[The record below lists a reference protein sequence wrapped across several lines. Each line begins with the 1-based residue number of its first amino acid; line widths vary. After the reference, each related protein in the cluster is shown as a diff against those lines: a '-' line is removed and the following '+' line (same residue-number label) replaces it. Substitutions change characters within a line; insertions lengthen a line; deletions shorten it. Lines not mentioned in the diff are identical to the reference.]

1 MTQSTR
7 SFDFLGELCDSV
19 ANKMKQF
26 DFLILGSGI
35 AGLTFAL
42 KVAPRGR
49 VAIVTKKDRAESNTN
64 YAQGGIAS
72 VTSRED
78 SFESHVRDTLTAGAG
93 LCKENVV
100 RTIVEEGPARIAEL
114 IELGMKFSE
123 REIPASHGAHE
134 LDLGKEGGHSKRR
147 ILHAKDVTGREI
159 ERALLDAISR
169 QPNIEIFENHIAI
182 DLITSQ
188 KLGYVG
194 ENRCLG
200 AYVFDKKGNRVW
212 TFAAPVTVLATG
224 GCGKVYLYTTN
235 PDIATGDGVAMAYR
249 AGASIANMEFVQF
262 HPTCLYHPKAKSFLI
277 SEAVRGEGGILKTL
291 DGREFMDAVHPL
303 KSLAP
308 RDIVAR
314 AIDSE
319 MKKYGAD
326 CVHLDITHKPAK
338 FIIERFPNIYQTC
351 LRYGIDIT
359 REPIPVVPA
368 AHYQCGGVVTN
379 VDGETDIAGLFA
391 VGEVA
396 CTGLHGANRLASN
409 SLLEALV
416 CAHRAAEKT
425 FNVQHSTFNIQ
436 QIPVWQSG
444 SATNADELVVV
455 AHNWDEI
462 RRLMW
467 DYVGIVRTNKR
478 LQRAQS
484 RLANLQQEIQE
495 YYWNFIVTADLLE
508 LRNIAT
514 VAELIVRC
522 ALMRPESRGL
532 NYNLDFPDLNPDW
545 AQRDSVVRRGN
556 YPAAI
561 LASAKVSQGCRRRSL
576 RPHAGRQNLPA
587 HRAVKWGAPPKGG
600 AATAALAGE
609 ISAAAATNP
618 APDNANPTV
627 GFAPLF
633 VKNERS

>member
-1 MTQSTR
+1 
-7 SFDFLGELCDSV
+7 
-19 ANKMKQF
+19 MKQF
-26 DFLILGSGI
+26 DYLVLGSGL
-35 AGLTFAL
+35 AGLFFAL

-72 VTSRED
+72 VTSKED

-93 LCKENVV
+93 LCKKDVV
-100 RTIVEEGPARIAEL
+100 RTIVEDGPARIAEL

-123 REIPASHGAHE
+123 RDALDEDGGKQ
-134 LDLGKEGGHSKRR
+134 LDLGREGGHSQRR

-159 ERALLDAISR
+159 ERALLNAAAR
-169 QPNIEIFENHIAI
+169 QPNIEIFENHLAI

-188 KLGYVG
+188 KLGYAG

-200 AYVFDKKGNRVW
+200 AYVFDKKSGGVE
-212 TFAAPVTVLATG
+212 TFAAPVTTLATG

-249 AGASIANMEFVQF
+249 AGASVADMEFVQF
-262 HPTCLYHPKAKSFLI
+262 HPTCLYHPQAKSFLI
-277 SEAVRGEGGILKTL
+277 SEAVRGEGGGLKSL
-291 DGREFMDAVHPL
+291 DGVEFMDAYHPL

-308 RDIVAR
+308 RDVVAR

-319 MKKYGAD
+319 MKKSGAEH
-326 CVHLDITHKPAK
+326 VWLDITHKPAR

-359 REPIPVVPA
+359 KEPIPVVPA

-379 VDGETDIAGLFA
+379 VNGETDIAGLYA

-416 CAHRAAEKT
+416 CAHRAAEK
-425 FNVQHSTFNIQ
+425 VVAHSLAPVDSK
-436 QIPVWQSG
+436 IPLWQSG
-444 SATNADELVVV
+444 DAHNPDEMVVV
-455 AHNWDEI
+455 SHNWDEI
-462 RRLMW
+462 RRCMW

-478 LQRAQS
+478 LARAQK
-484 RLANLQQEIQE
+484 RLANLQQEIHE
-495 YYWNFIVTADLLE
+495 YYWNFTVTSDLLE

-514 VAELIVRC
+514 TAELIVRC
-522 ALMRPESRGL
+522 AQMRPESRGL
-532 NYNLDFPDLNPDW
+532 HYNLDYPDANPDW
-545 AQRDSVVRRGN
+545 AQRDT
-556 YPAAI
+556 I
-561 LASAKVSQGCRRRSL
+561 LRK
-576 RPHAGRQNLPA
+576 
-587 HRAVKWGAPPKGG
+587 
-600 AATAALAGE
+600 
-609 ISAAAATNP
+609 
-618 APDNANPTV
+618 
-627 GFAPLF
+627 
-633 VKNERS
+633 

>member
-1 MTQSTR
+1 
-7 SFDFLGELCDSV
+7 
-19 ANKMKQF
+19 MKQF

-35 AGLTFAL
+35 AGLSFAL
-42 KVAPRGR
+42 KVASRGR

-72 VTSRED
+72 VTSKED

-93 LCKENVV
+93 LCQESVV
-100 RTIVEEGPARIAEL
+100 RIIVEEGPARIQEL

-123 REIPASHGAHE
+123 SEQRAEDGSRE
-134 LDLGKEGGHSKRR
+134 LDLGREGGHSQRR

-159 ERALLDAISR
+159 EHALLAAVAA

-188 KLGYVG
+188 KLRSGTGILPVESAATG
-194 ENRCLG
+194 QAGSPSHNRCLG
-200 AYVFDKKGNRVW
+200 AYVFDKKSGRVE
-212 TFAAPVTVLATG
+212 TFSAPVTLLATG

-235 PDIATGDGVAMAYR
+235 PDIATGDGVAMAFR

-277 SEAVRGEGGILKTL
+277 SEAVRGEGGVLKAL
-291 DGREFMDAVHPL
+291 DGREFMNGCHPM

-319 MKKYGAD
+319 MKKTGAD

-351 LRYGIDIT
+351 LGYGIDIT
-359 REPIPVVPA
+359 KEPIPVVPA

-379 VDGETDIAGLFA
+379 VDGETDIAGLLA

-396 CTGLHGANRLASN
+396 HTGLHGANRLASN

-416 CAHRAAEKT
+416 CAHRAAETILSAPVPK
-425 FNVQHSTFNIQ
+425 SDLK
-436 QIPVWQSG
+436 IPLWQSG
-444 SATNADELVVV
+444 DATNADELVVV
-455 AHNWDEI
+455 SHNWDEI

-467 DYVGIVRTNKR
+467 DYVGIVRTGKR
-478 LQRAQS
+478 LQRAHS
-484 RLANLQQEIQE
+484 RLAHLQQEIRE

-514 VAELIVRC
+514 VAELIVQC

-532 NYNLDFPDLNPDW
+532 NYNLDFPNPNPDW
-545 AQRDSVVRRGN
+545 AQRDSVVR
-556 YPAAI
+556 
-561 LASAKVSQGCRRRSL
+561 K
-576 RPHAGRQNLPA
+576 
-587 HRAVKWGAPPKGG
+587 
-600 AATAALAGE
+600 
-609 ISAAAATNP
+609 
-618 APDNANPTV
+618 
-627 GFAPLF
+627 
-633 VKNERS
+633 